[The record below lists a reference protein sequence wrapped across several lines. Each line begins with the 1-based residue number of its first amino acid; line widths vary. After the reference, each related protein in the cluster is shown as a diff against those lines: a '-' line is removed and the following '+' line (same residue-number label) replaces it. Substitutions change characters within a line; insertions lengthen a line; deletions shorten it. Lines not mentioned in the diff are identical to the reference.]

1 MAAPSLSEQL
11 SAGLAAQRAAA
22 APATTGA
29 PTATGAVDLSK
40 LKAGSAAYYS
50 GEDWNKFMTDYGPII
65 EKQMASLNS
74 TAMVDRASKDATRVP
89 DLMEGAVNRAAQRRG
104 GITSTQFHGLAASR
118 EMNRATTTADLLNNA
133 RLDQR
138 NRNTETAYKMSGLGT
153 DVYQMGL
160 DNVRESE
167 GLATQR
173 RINNA
178 TASQQAKS
186 NVMGAAATIGSAALF
201 ALAM

>member
-1 MAAPSLSEQL
+1 MAQSLSEQL
-11 SAGLAAQRAAA
+11 AAGLAAQRAPA
-22 APATTGA
+22 APAA
-29 PTATGAVDLSK
+29 PVPAGNVDLTK

-74 TAMVDRASKDATRVP
+74 TSMVDKAQKDATVVP
-89 DLMEGAVNRAAQRRG
+89 GLMAGAVDRAAQRRG
-104 GITSTQFHGLAASR
+104 GMTFSQRLSLAKSRSLNDAATS
-118 EMNRATTTADLLNNA
+118 ADIINNA

-138 NRNTETAYKMSGLGT
+138 NRNTETAYKLSGLGT
-153 DVYQMGL
+153 DIYQMGL

-178 TASQQAKS
+178 TANQQAKS
-186 NVMGAAATIGSAALF
+186 NLMGAAATLGSAALF
-201 ALAM
+201 AFAV